1 MQSGSHSPP
10 CRAVTATDDMA
21 QSDAGLAP
29 VATSSARPGSRA
41 FADEVIDAGGRPRHA
56 RPGRKVPC
64 LIHAV
69 VAGADRIENDDT
81 VRSRSSGAV
90 LGLRG

>member
-1 MQSGSHSPP
+1 VQSGPHSPP

-21 QSDAGLAP
+21 RSDAGLAP
-29 VATSSARPGSRA
+29 VATSSALPGSRA
-41 FADEVIDAGGRPRHA
+41 FADEVIDVGDRPRHT
-56 RPGRKVPC
+56 RPGRKVPR

-69 VAGADRIENDDT
+69 VAGADRIENDDM

-90 LGLRG
+90 LGHRG